1 MICMYSSPNIIWV
14 IKSRRMGRAG
24 HVARMG
30 DRRDVCRVLV
40 VKPTGRRLLEGC
52 RLRWKDN
59 MTTDLQEVGWRAWTG
74 SS

>member
-1 MICMYSSPNIIWV
+1 
-14 IKSRRMGRAG
+14 
-24 HVARMG
+24 MG